1 MRIHQSLLVQK
12 KITVGGLLVWLCCFW
27 LVAIPSTA
35 HAQSAGWDLDAG
47 DIVYSV
53 AISADGTQQLVG
65 SRNNLVIALDGAGE
79 EQWRFSTGGTVWGV
93 ATSADGTRNAV
104 ASEDRRVYLL
114 DGAGQPLWDYRHS
127 HILLDVAIA
136 QDGSLVAV
144 VAENRAV
151 LALDG
156 ATGELLWQAGM
167 PNVADSVAIYG
178 TTNARVVTGT
188 RNAQVHLFNTDGTE
202 LWVAA
207 LRRAVNG
214 VAAVSNGG
222 RIVAGTNDGYVV
234 MLNGANAT
242 TIWQVPLPAAIN
254 DVAITPDG
262 GLIVAGTEQG
272 IYLLN
277 GADGA
282 IQQSS
287 NDGVVVEGVAVTAD
301 GGSYLVGDR
310 SGQAHFIDKAASAA
324 AFASRQRTQNALLI
338 GVPLALLLL
347 LIGLTL
353 WVRNTGAGQRFWQQR
368 AARPRRV
375 GRAVW
380 RARVSYLFLVPTVTL
395 LLIFNYYPAFSGLY
409 HSFTVWKPGIETR
422 WVGLAQFQNILN
434 DAYFWVGVKNAL
446 LLVLAGFIKTLTM
459 PLLVAELI
467 FHIRNQIVQYS
478 IRSLFIIP
486 LVVPGVVGILLW
498 ANIYDPNIGLLNQ
511 TLEALGL
518 TEWTRVWLGDKN
530 TALGAIIA
538 IGFPWVSAFALLI
551 FYGGLISIP
560 VELFDA
566 AKVDGARFWQRIWR
580 IDLPLLIPQF
590 RLLLILGFIGGVQ
603 EFQLIYLTTGGGPGN
618 VTYTP
623 ALELYY
629 QAVRFNNFGFASAI
643 GTVLFLVILGGT
655 ILNMRYVT
663 SSVEYEA

>member
-1 MRIHQSLLVQK
+1 LL
-12 KITVGGLLVWLCCFW
+12 IAIWLSPTVY
-27 LVAIPSTA
+27 
-35 HAQSAGWDLDAG
+35 AQAAGWTHTAD

-53 AISADGTQQLVG
+53 ATSADQGIQLVG
-65 SRNNLVIALDGAGE
+65 SRNNLVTAFNRAGE
-79 EQWRFSTGGTVWGV
+79 ELWTFTTGGTVWGV
-93 ATSADGTRNAV
+93 ATSADGAANAV
-104 ASEDRRVYLL
+104 AAEDRRVYLL
-114 DGAGQPLWDYRHS
+114 DGAGQPLWEYRHS

-136 QDGSLVAV
+136 GDGSLVAA

-156 ATGELLWQAGM
+156 ATGELRWQANL

-178 TTNARVVTGT
+178 AANARVVVGT
-188 RNAQVHLFNTDGTE
+188 RNGQVHLLNTDGTE
-202 LWVAA
+202 LWVAP
-207 LRRAVNG
+207 LRRAVNSVG
-214 VAAVSNGG
+214 TVSNGA
-222 RIVAGTNDGYVV
+222 RIVAGTAAGQVIL
-234 MLNGANAT
+234 LNGANAT
-242 TIWQVPLPAAIN
+242 PIWETALPTAVNA
-254 DVAITPDG
+254 VAITPDG
-262 GLIVAGTEQG
+262 ALIVAGTQG
-272 IYLLN
+272 GGVYLL
-277 GADGA
+277 GGESGA
-282 IQQSS
+282 IQQEET
-287 NDGVVVEGVAVTAD
+287 GAAAVEAVAVTAD
-301 GGSYLVGDR
+301 GNAFLVGDR
-310 SGQAHFIDKAASAA
+310 AGAARFVDKAAAAA
-324 AFASRQRTQNALLI
+324 AFANRQRVQTILWVGI
-338 GVPLALLLL
+338 PVALLLVVAFFAV
-347 LIGLTL
+347 
-353 WVRNTGAGQRFWQQR
+353 WVQKTAAGQRFWQVR
-368 AARPRRV
+368 AAKPRQLSRQI
-375 GRAVW
+375 W

-422 WVGLAQFQNILN
+422 WVGFAQFQNILN

-446 LLVLAGFIKTLTM
+446 LLVLSGFIKTLTM

-467 FHIRNQIVQYS
+467 FHIRSQIVQYS

-498 ANIYDPNIGLLNQ
+498 ANIYDPNIGLLNR
-511 TLEALGL
+511 TLEAIGL
-518 TEWTRVWLGDKN
+518 AEWTRVWLGDKN

-560 VELFDA
+560 MELFDA

-580 IDLPLLIPQF
+580 IDLPLLTPQF

-655 ILNMRYVT
+655 ILNMRYVK